1 MDLPLKM
8 LISTEAH
15 CLPGS
20 YDLKEKY
27 LFVNANASEGMIL
40 VEVLNSEGQII
51 DGYSKSQCHPVK
63 SNGTRLSVEW
73 EKKTTVKD
81 LSGKPVQIRF
91 YLKNSALYSFWISKY
106 KTGESDG
113 YTAGGGPDLHP
124 SGIDIPLD

>member
-63 SNGTRLSVEW
+63 ANGTKLSVEW
-73 EKKTTVKD
+73 
-81 LSGKPVQIRF
+81 
-91 YLKNSALYSFWISKY
+91 
-106 KTGESDG
+106 
-113 YTAGGGPDLHP
+113 
-124 SGIDIPLD
+124 